1 MSLTILKEKELINL
15 DELLG
20 KLQNSAGQGKVTRTK
35 NMINTFGLAELHIIL
50 KHVNYEIDKK
60 KGV

>member
-1 MSLTILKEKELINL
+1 MSLTILTEKELTTL
-15 DELLG
+15 DKLLE

-35 NMINTFGLAELHIIL
+35 NMISTFGLFELHVIL

-60 KGV
+60 KGE